1 MAQNNF
7 DLIIIG
13 SGMGAL
19 SAASILAQMNKK
31 RVLVI
36 ERHFEI
42 GGFTHSFRRKGYS
55 WDVGLHYVGDM
66 LEGAMMRRF
75 LDYVTNDKLKWEK
88 MPENF
93 EKFVYPDFVFEVP
106 SNPVSY
112 RERLIA
118 AFPNERLAIE
128 RYFKDIRAASHWHV
142 REFMTRFLPRPIA
155 WPMRMANRITKRP
168 ACLTTAEY
176 LRSHIAD
183 EKLRALLTS
192 QWGDYGLT
200 ADQSSFAGHAL
211 IVSHYLNGGYY
222 PHGGAERIARIVEE
236 IVERNGGA
244 FLTNSEVSEIII
256 RNNRV
261 EGVRVR
267 HIPQKTTVD
276 YHSQTVISNA
286 GAVATYGRLLA
297 GSTKQRVLKNTRE
310 LMALDSGLSAVILFL
325 GLNASPECLG
335 VRGENWWINETTET
349 LDVQVQSERLLRGV
363 PSSAYLSFPSIKAG
377 DDRPP
382 TAEIIALVVPE
393 YFDAWREQ
401 PWRKRAPEYYALK
414 ERIADG
420 LLALVEHH
428 IPGLGA
434 LVAYKELATPLTIE
448 HFSGRAHGRMYGVP
462 DIPEKFKSRA
472 LRVKTP
478 IRGLYLTG
486 SDVCSCG
493 IGGALMGGVGAAS
506 FLNGPFGFFR
516 IGRQAAM
523 SPSKKTAKHGENE
536 GNEQGYLSTTGRQQ
550 PLPNQKLPAV
560 LIEKVQV
567 TDTVY
572 ELVFEL
578 PLELSFEPGQYARV
592 SVGNYEWRDYSI
604 VELCGRRVTF
614 LIDTRFNGHG
624 SKFVKA
630 LAPGDET
637 FMRIPVGDFTIAAPE
652 HAHVF
657 IATGTGISPF
667 IPMIAKLTRGQSPP
681 PIELFFGCRFQY
693 DAALTERIKG
703 HGHSHTVGIT
713 VCVSRETPSE
723 SMRRGRVTDVIRTC
737 NFDTETTDF
746 YICGNPSMIDDTMK
760 ILLEKG
766 SPNIY
771 REQY

>member
-1 MAQNNF
+1 MQQNNF
-7 DLIIIG
+7 DAIVIG

-19 SAASILAQMNKK
+19 SVASILAQMNKK

-66 LEGAMMRRF
+66 FEGAMVRRL
-75 LDYVTNDKLKWEK
+75 LDYVTDNKLKWEE

-93 EKFVYPDFVFEVP
+93 EKFVYPEVVFEVP
-106 SNPVSY
+106 NDPAGY

-118 AFPNERLAIE
+118 AFPHERSAIE
-128 RYFKDIRAASHWHV
+128 KYFKDIRAASHWHV
-142 REFMTRFLPRPIA
+142 REFMTRFLPWLVA
-155 WPMRMANRITKRP
+155 WPIRMANRIAKNL
-168 ACLTTAEY
+168 ACMTTAEY
-176 LRSHIAD
+176 LRLHIND
-183 EKLRALLTS
+183 LKLRTLLTS

-200 ADQSSFAGHAL
+200 ADKSCFAVHAL

-244 FLTNSEVSEIII
+244 FLINSEVSEIIV
-256 RNNRV
+256 RNERV

-267 HIPQKTTVD
+267 HIPQKTTVE
-276 YHSQTVISNA
+276 YSSQTVISNA

-297 GSTKQRVLKNTRE
+297 GSPKKQVLKNARE
-310 LMALDSGLSAVILFL
+310 LTALDNGLSAVILFL
-325 GLNASPECLG
+325 GLNESPECLG
-335 VRGENWWINETTET
+335 VRGENWWINETSET
-349 LDVQVQSERLLRGV
+349 LDVQKQTERLLRGV
-363 PSSAYLSFPSIKAG
+363 PCSAYLSFPSIKAG

-393 YFDAWREQ
+393 YFDAWCKQ

-414 ERIADG
+414 ERIAEG
-420 LLALVEHH
+420 LLELVERHL
-428 IPGLGA
+428 PGFGA
-434 LVAYKELATPLTIE
+434 LVAYKELATPLTIQ
-448 HFSGRAHGRMYGVP
+448 HFSGRDHGRMYGVP
-462 DIPEKFKSRA
+462 DIPEKFKTKA

-478 IRGLYLTG
+478 VRGLYLTG
-486 SDVCSCG
+486 SDVCSLG
-493 IGGALMGGVGAAS
+493 IAGALMGGVAAAAL
-506 FLNGPFGFFR
+506 LNGPFGFFR
-516 IGRQAAM
+516 IGRDAM
-523 SPSKKTAKHGENE
+523 RPSKKMAKGGAKESS
-536 GNEQGYLSTTGRQQ
+536 EQRFPSSTGLQR
-550 PLPNQKLPAV
+550 PMPNQKLPAA
-560 LIEKVQV
+560 LIEKAQV
-567 TDTVY
+567 TETVF

-604 VELCGRRVTF
+604 VELCGRRITF
-614 LIDTRFNGHG
+614 LIDTRFDGHG

-630 LAPGDET
+630 LVPGNET
-637 FMRIPVGDFTIAAPE
+637 FMRIPVGDFRIVSPE

-667 IPMIAKLTRGQSPP
+667 IPMIGKLAQQHSPP
-681 PIELFFGCRFQY
+681 PIELFFGCRFQF
-693 DAALTERIKG
+693 DASLTDRIKG
-703 HGHSHTVGIT
+703 CRDCNQVGIT
-713 VCVSRETPSE
+713 VCVSREAPTGG
-723 SMRRGRVTDVIRTC
+723 MRQGRVTDVLRSCT
-737 NFDTETTDF
+737 FDTETTDF
-746 YICGNPSMIDDTMK
+746 YICGNPSMIDDTSK

-766 SPNIY
+766 LRNIY

>member
-1 MAQNNF
+1 MAQDNF
-7 DLIIIG
+7 DVIIIG

-42 GGFTHSFRRKGYS
+42 GGFTHSFRRKGFS

-66 LEGAMMRRF
+66 FEGAMIRG
-75 LDYVTNDKLKWEK
+75 LADYVTGGRLKWEK

-93 EKFVYPDFVFEVP
+93 EKFIYPDFIFDVP
-106 SNPVSY
+106 SNPDSY

-118 AFPNERLAIE
+118 AFPHERAAIE
-128 RYFKDIRAASHWHV
+128 RYFKDIRAASSWQV
-142 REFMTRFLPRPIA
+142 REFMTRFLPGPIA
-155 WPMRMANRITKRP
+155 WPIRIANRTANNPGR
-168 ACLTTAEY
+168 LTTAEY
-176 LRSHIAD
+176 LRSHVAD

-200 ADQSSFAGHAL
+200 AEQSSFAVHAL

-236 IVERNGGA
+236 IVESYGGA
-244 FLTNSEVSEIII
+244 FLTSSEVSEILI
-256 RNNRV
+256 RDDRV

-276 YHSQTVISNA
+276 YHSKTVISGI
-286 GAVATYGRLLA
+286 GAVATYSRFLA
-297 GSTKQRVLKNTRE
+297 AGAKQSVLKNTLE
-310 LMALDSGLSAVILFL
+310 LTALDNGLSAVILFL
-325 GLNASPECLG
+325 GLNASPQSLG
-335 VRGENWWINETTET
+335 VRGENWWINETADTPEVR
-349 LDVQVQSERLLRGV
+349 VQTERLLRGL
-363 PSSAYLSFPSIKAG
+363 PTSAYLSFPSMKAG
-377 DDRPP
+377 DGRPP

-393 YFDAWREQ
+393 YFDAWRGQ

-414 ERIADG
+414 EKIADG
-420 LLALVEHH
+420 LLGLIERHL
-428 IPGLGA
+428 PGFGA
-434 LVAYKELATPLTIE
+434 LVDYRELATPLTIE

-462 DIPEKFKSRA
+462 DVPEKFKSKT

-478 IRGLYLTG
+478 VHGLYLTG
-486 SDVCSCG
+486 SDVCSLG
-493 IGGALMGGVGAAS
+493 IGGALMGGIGTAS
-506 FLNGPFGFFR
+506 LLNGSSGFFR
-516 IGRQAAM
+516 ISRAAAGAVKKSARQRTKDGSGQRGPFM
-523 SPSKKTAKHGENE
+523 
-536 GNEQGYLSTTGRQQ
+536 TGRRR

-560 LIEKVQV
+560 LIDKLPVSE
-567 TDTVY
+567 TVF
-572 ELVFEL
+572 EVVFEL

-604 VELCGRRVTF
+604 VELCGKQVTF

-624 SKFVKA
+624 SKFVTA

-637 FMRIPVGDFTIAAPE
+637 FMRIPAGDFTIAAPE

-667 IPMIAKLTRGQSPP
+667 IPMIGDLARHRSPP
-681 PIELFFGCRFQY
+681 PIELFFGCRFRR
-693 DAALTERIKG
+693 DAALTQRIKERCP
-703 HGHSHTVGIT
+703 SQAVDIT
-713 VCVSRETPSE
+713 VCVSREMPSE
-723 SMRRGRVTDVIRTC
+723 GMMQGRVTEVIRGRH
-737 NFDTETTDF
+737 FDPAATDF

-760 ILLEKG
+760 ILLEKDLR
-766 SPNIY
+766 NIY
-771 REQY
+771 REHY